1 MRFKIKSN
9 ENITPL
15 ACDKTIYHLVLT
27 PEGGETL
34 EYEPGDWFV
43 LKASNQP
50 EWVEPLLQALSL
62 SGSEI
67 VTLRRP
73 GEVTVREALTK
84 YLEISQL
91 NPAILN
97 KLQRQHQIGEWADRK
112 EMIDTAY
119 GRDILDLLNL
129 FPELKT
135 WGLEFINLLSPLGPR
150 YYSIA
155 SAPAGVGNEAHLV
168 VKEVVYQHLAV
179 SERLH
184 FGVVSH
190 SVSLLK
196 AGGIV
201 EGDIKR
207 NPTFQLPDDPNTAI
221 IMLGAGTGISPY
233 ISFLQQ
239 RIAEQSEGKNTLFFG
254 ETQQACSFLFKDF
267 LHDCV
272 AQNKLTLFTAFSRD
286 QAEKFYVQDRI
297 IENAESLWQ
306 QMQDGAHLYVCGSQY
321 GLAEGVKQAWLNVIM
336 QFDHVDL
343 ETAEQ
348 TWQGWRKQK
357 RLQMD
362 VY

>member
-1 MRFKIKSN
+1 MQFKIKSN
-9 ENITPL
+9 QNITPL

-27 PEGGETL
+27 PQDGEPL
-34 EYEPGDWFV
+34 NYEAGDWFV

-50 EWVEPLLQALSL
+50 EWVEPLLQALDL
-62 SGSEI
+62 LGSEI
-67 VTLRRP
+67 VKLRRA
-73 GEVTVREALTK
+73 GEVTVREALTEH
-84 YLEISQL
+84 LEISQL

-112 EMIDTAY
+112 AMIDAAY
-119 GRDILDLLNL
+119 GRDILDLLSL
-129 FPELKT
+129 FPELKS
-135 WGLEFINLLSPLGPR
+135 WGLDFISLLSPLGPR

-155 SAPAGVGNEAHLV
+155 SVPAGVGSEVHLV
-168 VKEVVYQHLAV
+168 IKEVIYQNLAI

-190 SVSLLK
+190 AVSLLK
-196 AGGIV
+196 AGDVV
-201 EGDIKR
+201 EGEIKR
-207 NPTFQLPDDPNTAI
+207 NPTFQLPASHNTPI

-233 ISFLQQ
+233 IGFLQQ
-239 RIAEQSEGKNTLFFG
+239 RIADQAQGENTLIFG

-272 AQNKLTLFTAFSRD
+272 AQNTLTLITAFSRD
-286 QAEKFYVQDRI
+286 QADKIYVQDRI
-297 IENAESLWQ
+297 IEHGKVLWQ
-306 QMQDGAHLYVCGSQY
+306 QMQAGGHLYVCGSQY
-321 GLAEGVKQAWLNVIM
+321 GLAEGVKQAWLSLIM
-336 QFDHVDL
+336 QFDQVNL

-348 TWQGWRKQK
+348 TWQAWRKQK